1 MLTQC
6 CLPLDQVSDEK
17 KNFNIGIC
25 NWYQI
30 LQIGTK
36 NLKDIL

>member
-17 KNFNIGIC
+17 KTL
-25 NWYQI
+25 I
-30 LQIGTK
+30 LAFVI
-36 NLKDIL
+36 DIKFYKLEQKI